1 MQSTEKLKLSIIT
14 VNLNNSGGL
23 KKTIKSVLSQSYS
36 NLEHIII
43 DGGSVDG
50 SIDYIKKIESEYKL
64 KNIKLSWISE
74 SDSGIYNGMNKG
86 IMRATGNYCN
96 FLNSGDWFYN
106 ENTLIDI
113 LGGTN
118 NEDVLYGAAV
128 GLNDTEIHYPPST
141 LSLLDLFRQN
151 IINHQA
157 SFIKTSLLK
166 ERLYSEHF
174 KIASDWEFF
183 FICMINNKTFKSLN
197 VPICYYS
204 PDGVSRAD
212 KYKKLHAEEREFVI
226 KSHLPQAV
234 INDYNLL
241 VKLRFNRLYFN
252 FIKILDNKKTIK
264 ITAFFMSMITRLFS
278 NKQQNG

>member
-1 MQSTEKLKLSIIT
+1 MKIPKISIIT
-14 VNLNNSGGL
+14 INYNNKEGL
-23 KKTIKSVLSQSYS
+23 IKTVGSVINQTFQDFEY
-36 NLEHIII
+36 IVI
-43 DGGSVDG
+43 DGGSTDG
-50 SIDYIKKIESEYKL
+50 SVDIIKEYEDKINYWVSEPD
-64 KNIKLSWISE
+64 E
-74 SDSGIYNGMNKG
+74 GIYNGMNKG

-128 GLNDTEIHYPPST
+128 GLNDTKIHYPPST
-141 LSLLDLFRQN
+141 LRLLDLFRQN

-204 PDGVSRAD
+204 PEGVSRTD

-226 KSHLPQAV
+226 KSRLPQAV

-241 VKLRFNRLYFN
+241 VELRFNRLYFN

-264 ITAFFMSMITRLFS
+264 ITAFFMSIITRLFS